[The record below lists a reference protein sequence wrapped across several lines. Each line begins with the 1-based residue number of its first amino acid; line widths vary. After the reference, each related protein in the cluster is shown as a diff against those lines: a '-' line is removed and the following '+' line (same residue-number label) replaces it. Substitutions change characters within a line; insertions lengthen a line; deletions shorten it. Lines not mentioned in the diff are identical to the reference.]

1 MDITKI
7 RISVSGYDELVN
19 LMLNCTRCKL
29 HTSRR
34 RVVPGE
40 GPLNARIMI
49 IGEAPGEREDEEGRP
64 FVGAAGQLLTKLLNT
79 VGIKR
84 EEIYITNVVKCRPPN
99 NRDPEPDEIEA
110 CRPYLVTQILMIRP
124 QIIICLGRHSAR
136 EVLTMAGY
144 PEKSVSN
151 ISSIRGRVF
160 NARIGDLNVKVL
172 PTYHPAAA
180 LYNPRLRGIIE
191 EDLRKVKIL
200 LGKGEGGG
208 GILDYL
214 GP

>member
-19 LMLNCTRCKL
+19 LMLNCTKCKL

-40 GPLNARIMI
+40 GPLNAKIMI
-49 IGEAPGEREDEEGRP
+49 IGEAPGEKEDEEGRP

-79 VGIKR
+79 VGIRR
-84 EEIYITNVVKCRPPN
+84 EEVYITNVVKCRPPN

-191 EDLRKVKIL
+191 EDLRKVKTL

-214 GP
+214 GS

>member
-29 HTSRR
+29 YTSRR

-79 VGIKR
+79 VGIRR
-84 EEIYITNVVKCRPPN
+84 EEVYITNVVKCRPPN

-124 QIIICLGRHSAR
+124 QIIICLG
-136 EVLTMAGY
+136 
-144 PEKSVSN
+144 
-151 ISSIRGRVF
+151 SIAPGRF
-160 NARIGDLNVKVL
+160 SQ
-172 PTYHPAAA
+172 
-180 LYNPRLRGIIE
+180 
-191 EDLRKVKIL
+191 
-200 LGKGEGGG
+200 
-208 GILDYL
+208 
-214 GP
+214 